1 MHPIKGGTVCIA
13 HGGRAPQ
20 VRDKARQR
28 IMEAA
33 DPVAA
38 ALIKI
43 ALDEKQDTA
52 HRISAARDL
61 LDRAGYGAKQA
72 LEIASDLH
80 ITDDRVDQARKL
92 AQFIEEERAKLQAR
106 QTTVKRAD
114 RD

>member
-1 MHPIKGGTVCIA
+1 MTVCNA

-52 HRISAARDL
+52 HRITAARDL

-80 ITDDRVDQARKL
+80 ITDDRVDQARTL
-92 AQFIEEERAKLQAR
+92 AEMIESERAKLQAR
-106 QTTVKRAD
+106 QTTVRRLD
-114 RD
+114 RDD